1 MRVHAS
7 NNGSSSDCIP
17 PDGNASFTHIM
28 YLATFHRQTKKTT
41 GKKDLRFPAWIIV
54 RSCYINKR
62 SKHDCLVISEKLS
75 VIQQEIDSNLLKNN
89 FFLALKLS
97 QASAAAN
104 CAKVLISS
112 SSISL
117 WNSLSLY
124 RILRR
129 FCLWRLGNNATKVCY
144 TYSSHGSRGSSPSYS
159 SIASIIFL
167 RKWTPRTSS
176 LSSNQAGNQ
185 WRNAT

>member
-1 MRVHAS
+1 
-7 NNGSSSDCIP
+7 
-17 PDGNASFTHIM
+17 M
-28 YLATFHRQTKKTT
+28 YLPTFHRQRKKPT
-41 GKKDLRFPAWIIV
+41 GKKNLRFHAWMIV
-54 RSCYINKR
+54 RSCYINVQ
-62 SKHDCLVISEKLS
+62 SKPDCWWYQKNCQSCSKKLTAICYNS
-75 VIQQEIDSNLLKNN
+75 N

-104 CAKVLISS
+104 CAIVLISS

-117 WNSLSLY
+117 WNFLSLY

-129 FCLWRLGNNATKVCY
+129 FCLWKLGNNGTKVCY

-176 LSSNQAGNQ
+176 LSSNQAGNR
-185 WRNAT
+185 WRNAAKIRRTRPSEEKRIVGEKQRL

>member
-1 MRVHAS
+1 
-7 NNGSSSDCIP
+7 
-17 PDGNASFTHIM
+17 M
-28 YLATFHRQTKKTT
+28 YLATFHRQTKKPT

-54 RSCYINKR
+54 RSCYINKQ
-62 SKHDCLVISEKLS
+62 SKHDCLVISENCQSFSKKLT
-75 VIQQEIDSNLLKNN
+75 VICYNSN
-89 FFLALKLS
+89 FFLALELS
-97 QASAAAN
+97 QASAVVN

-129 FCLWRLGNNATKVCY
+129 FCLWKLGNNANKVCY

-176 LSSNQAGNQ
+176 LSSNQAGNR
-185 WRNAT
+185 WRNATKIRRASPSEEKRIIGEKQTL